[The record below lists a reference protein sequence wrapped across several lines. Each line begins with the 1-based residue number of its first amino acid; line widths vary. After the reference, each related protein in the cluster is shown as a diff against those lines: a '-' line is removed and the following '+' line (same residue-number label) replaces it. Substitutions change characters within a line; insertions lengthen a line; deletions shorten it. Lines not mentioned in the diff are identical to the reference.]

1 MKKSFV
7 FISIIIM
14 LFAAQ
19 PIYAADV
26 SGSPTVESSSI
37 EWLDDGSYYLTVIE
51 DVPSEGI
58 VPFAAKTVTKS
69 KTAYYKSAK
78 GVTLWQVKV
87 TGTFTYGNGT
97 AKCTKATPSAAAKAS
112 SWKVSN
118 ISSSRS
124 GNKASA
130 KATGKQYANGIMTQS
145 VTKSVTLTCNSKG
158 QVQ

>member
-7 FISIIIM
+7 FISIVIM
-14 LFAAQ
+14 LFVAQ
-19 PIYAADV
+19 PIYAADA
-26 SGSPTVESSSI
+26 SGSSTVESSSI

-69 KTAYYKSAK
+69 KTAYYKNSK

-97 AKCTKATPSAAAKAS
+97 AKCTKATPSAVAKATT
-112 SWKVSN
+112 WRVSN
-118 ISSSRS
+118 ISSSKS
-124 GNKASA
+124 GNKATA
-130 KATGKQYANGIMTQS
+130 TATGKQYVNGRLTKS
-145 VTKSVTLTCNSKG
+145 STKSVTLTCSSTG